1 MMKQDNSLLADPIDE
16 IMKAETFLF
25 EVVGR
30 QVNFVGQFQFDIHSQ
45 PKLLKDEHREK
56 AIQAKGTDGPQIE
69 SQPQYNAL

>member
-30 QVNFVGQFQFDIHSQ
+30 QVNFVGQFQFDTHSQ
-45 PKLLKDEHREK
+45 PKLLKDEHR
-56 AIQAKGTDGPQIE
+56 KGHTSKG
-69 SQPQYNAL
+69 Y